1 MKRLFLAFVATFTIG
16 IPLASCGFIDVDTI
30 HPNHKAILYVQ
41 EQGIVQ
47 GYSDGTFKP
56 NAEINRA
63 EFTKIIMEATYP
75 GQTLPDDCFKDV
87 ESKDWFA
94 DFVCNAKEKGIVS
107 GYKDGTFQP
116 AANINFAEA
125 AKIINTAYG
134 YEYTK
139 TDIWFEGYVRNL
151 GARSAI
157 PTSINNFSKKIT
169 RGEMAEMI
177 YRIKTGTTTKSSATY
192 SQIKDGTVV
201 AVSDVKSNVP
211 LNEIISG
218 GPVKDG
224 IPSIDEPVF
233 VSANKASKFVTDQ
246 TLGILLKNGSE
257 TKFYPYN
264 ILNWHTIVNDT
275 VDGKQLTITY
285 DPLTASAMVFDRTIN
300 SQVYDFGTSGKL
312 YQSNLIIYDRQ
323 TESYW
328 SQILARA
335 IAGELIDYKLII
347 YPSSIAKF
355 SQVKNIAGLKVLSTE
370 TGYTRDY
377 QSNPY
382 LDYQSKNGLLFP
394 VSNTDDRLS
403 DKTLVFAVEIGG
415 QQKAYVYNDL
425 LEVDTLQDTFNGK
438 TLRISVNPSTNQI
451 LVIDSAQNRYTGYT
465 TFWFAWAAQHPNG
478 SLWKIGS

>member
-1 MKRLFLAFVATFTIG
+1 
-16 IPLASCGFIDVDTI
+16 
-30 HPNHKAILYVQ
+30 
-41 EQGIVQ
+41 
-47 GYSDGTFKP
+47 
-56 NAEINRA
+56 
-63 EFTKIIMEATYP
+63 
-75 GQTLPDDCFKDV
+75 
-87 ESKDWFA
+87 
-94 DFVCNAKEKGIVS
+94 
-107 GYKDGTFQP
+107 
-116 AANINFAEA
+116 
-125 AKIINTAYG
+125 
-134 YEYTK
+134 
-139 TDIWFEGYVRNL
+139 
-151 GARSAI
+151 
-157 PTSINNFSKKIT
+157 
-169 RGEMAEMI
+169 MAEMI